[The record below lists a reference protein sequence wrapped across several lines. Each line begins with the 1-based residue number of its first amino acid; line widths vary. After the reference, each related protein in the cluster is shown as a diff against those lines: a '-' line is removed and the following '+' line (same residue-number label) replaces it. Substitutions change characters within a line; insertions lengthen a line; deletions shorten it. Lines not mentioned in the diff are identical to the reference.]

1 VAHSPLRVAH
11 VDDDDDLLAIVRLAL
26 QATAGMQVESCES
39 GAKALEVIPG
49 FQPDVIL
56 VDLLMPGMGGL
67 ETVAR
72 LRERMDLSHV
82 AVAFATGL
90 EDPEHLRRMSE
101 AGAAAIIHKPFDAF
115 ALADR
120 IQRIAPQ

>member
-1 VAHSPLRVAH
+1 MAHFPLRVAH

-26 QATAGMQVESCES
+26 EATAGMQVESCTS
-39 GAKALEVIPG
+39 GARALEVIPG
-49 FQPDVIL
+49 FHPDVIL

-67 ETVAR
+67 ETIER
-72 LRERMDLSHV
+72 LRERMDLSQV
-82 AVAFATGL
+82 AVAFATGM
-90 EDPEHLRRMSE
+90 EDPEQLRRIID

-120 IQRIAPQ
+120 INRIAPR

>member
-1 VAHSPLRVAH
+1 MAHFPLRVAH

-26 QATAGMQVESCES
+26 EATAGMQVESFTS
-39 GAKALEVIPG
+39 GARALEAIPG
-49 FQPDVIL
+49 FHPDVIL

-67 ETVAR
+67 ETIAR

-90 EDPEHLRRMSE
+90 EDPEQLRRMSE

-120 IQRIAPQ
+120 IQRIAPR

>member
-1 VAHSPLRVAH
+1 MAHFPLRVAH

-90 EDPEHLRRMSE
+90 EDPEQLRRMSE
-101 AGAAAIIHKPFDAF
+101 AGAAAIFHKPFDAF

>member
-1 VAHSPLRVAH
+1 MSEPPLRVAH

-26 QATAGMQVESCES
+26 QATAGMQVESFDS
-39 GAKALEVIPG
+39 GERALEGIPR
-49 FQPDVIL
+49 FHPDVIL

-67 ETVAR
+67 ETMAA

-90 EDPEHLRRMSE
+90 EDPEQLRRIVE

-115 ALADR
+115 ALAER
-120 IQRIAPQ
+120 IHRIAPR

>member
-1 VAHSPLRVAH
+1 VAHFPLRVAH

-49 FQPDVIL
+49 FEPDVIL

-90 EDPEHLRRMSE
+90 EDPEQLRRMSE
-101 AGAAAIIHKPFDAF
+101 AGAAAIFHKPFDAF

>member
-1 VAHSPLRVAH
+1 MAHFPLRVAH

-49 FQPDVIL
+49 FEPDVIL

-90 EDPEHLRRMSE
+90 EDPEQLRRMSE
-101 AGAAAIIHKPFDAF
+101 AGAAAIFHKPFDAF

-120 IQRIAPQ
+120 LQRIAPQ

>member
-1 VAHSPLRVAH
+1 MAHFPLRVAH

-49 FQPDVIL
+49 FEPDVIL

-90 EDPEHLRRMSE
+90 EDPEQLRRMSE
-101 AGAAAIIHKPFDAF
+101 AGAAAIFHKPFDAF

>member
-1 VAHSPLRVAH
+1 MPHFPLRVAH

-26 QATAGMQVESCES
+26 EATAGMRVESCAS
-39 GAKALEVIPG
+39 GARALEVLPD
-49 FQPDVIL
+49 FHPDVIL

-67 ETVAR
+67 ETIER

-82 AVAFATGL
+82 TVAFATGH
-90 EDPEHLRRMSE
+90 EDPEQLRRIVE

-120 IQRIAPQ
+120 IHRIAPR

>member
-1 VAHSPLRVAH
+1 VVHVPLRVAH

-26 QATAGMQVESCES
+26 QATAGMEVESFAS
-39 GAKALEVIPG
+39 GERAVEAIPR
-49 FQPDVIL
+49 FHPDVIL

-67 ETVAR
+67 ETIAR

-82 AVAFATGL
+82 AIAFATGL
-90 EDPEHLRRMSE
+90 EDPEQLRRIAD

-120 IQRIAPQ
+120 IHRIAPR

>member
-26 QATAGMQVESCES
+26 EATAGMQVESCAS
-39 GAKALEVIPG
+39 GARALEVIPG
-49 FQPDVIL
+49 FHPDVIL
-56 VDLLMPGMGGL
+56 VVLMPGMGGL
-67 ETVAR
+67 ETIAR

-82 AVAFATGL
+82 AVAFATGM
-90 EDPEHLRRMSE
+90 EDPEQLRRIVE

-120 IQRIAPQ
+120 ISRIAPR

>member
-1 VAHSPLRVAH
+1 VAHIPLRVAH

-49 FQPDVIL
+49 FEPDVIL
-56 VDLLMPGMGGL
+56 VDLLMPGMSGL

-90 EDPEHLRRMSE
+90 EDPEQLRRMSE
-101 AGAAAIIHKPFDAF
+101 AGAVAIIHKPFDAF

>member
-1 VAHSPLRVAH
+1 MAHSPLRVAH

-90 EDPEHLRRMSE
+90 EDPEQLRRMSE

>member
-1 VAHSPLRVAH
+1 MAHSPLRVAH

-49 FQPDVIL
+49 FHPDVIL

-90 EDPEHLRRMSE
+90 EDPEQLRRMSE

>member
-1 VAHSPLRVAH
+1 MAHSPLRVAH

-49 FQPDVIL
+49 FEPDVIL

-90 EDPEHLRRMSE
+90 EDPEQLRRMSE

-120 IQRIAPQ
+120 IQRIVPR

>member
-1 VAHSPLRVAH
+1 MAHSPLRVAH

-49 FQPDVIL
+49 FHPDVIL
-56 VDLLMPGMGGL
+56 VDLLMPGLGGL

-90 EDPEHLRRMSE
+90 EDPEQLRRMSE